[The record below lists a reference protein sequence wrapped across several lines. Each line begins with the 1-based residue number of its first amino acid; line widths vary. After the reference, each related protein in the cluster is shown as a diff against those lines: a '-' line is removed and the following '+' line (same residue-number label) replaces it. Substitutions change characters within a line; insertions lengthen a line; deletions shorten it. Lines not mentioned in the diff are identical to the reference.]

1 MSSDA
6 VEGVRLSACLITFN
20 EADRI
25 DDCLDSLAWCDE
37 IVVVDSHSTD
47 QTRARVQARGAR
59 VIERDWAGYVAQ
71 KEFACRAAAHD
82 WVLSID
88 ADERVSP
95 PLQAEIES
103 LRAAGFP
110 AAAGWAMPR
119 CSRYLGAW
127 IRHGT
132 WYPDRAIRLFDRR
145 RGRLEANP
153 WYDLHERIVLDG
165 PCGALHHDLW
175 HLPYRSLSEHLET
188 IDRYTTIMAEGLHAR
203 GQRAAVA
210 DLVLRPWAHFFKGY
224 VLKRGFLD
232 GWRGLLL
239 AQLGAHYVRLRHA
252 KLLALQR
259 AAAGAGGAAP

>member
-1 MSSDA
+1 MSVA
-6 VEGVRLSACLITFN
+6 TAGRVQLSACLITFN

-25 DDCLDSLAWCDE
+25 DECLASLAWCDE
-37 IVVVDSHSTD
+37 IVVVDSESTD
-47 QTRARVQARGAR
+47 QTRARALAHGAR
-59 VIERDWAGYVAQ
+59 VIERAWPGYVAQ
-71 KEFACRAAAHD
+71 KEFACRAATHD

-95 PLQAEIES
+95 PLRAEIES

-145 RGRLEANP
+145 RGRFQANP
-153 WYDLHERIVLDG
+153 LYDLHERVVLDG
-165 PCGALHHDLW
+165 RCAFLTHDLW

-188 IDRYTTIMAEGLHAR
+188 IDRYTTIMATGLHAR
-203 GQRAAVA
+203 GQRATVA
-210 DLVLRPWAHFFKGY
+210 DLVLRPWAHFLKGY

-239 AQLGAHYVRLRHA
+239 AQLGANYVRLRYA

-259 AAAGAGGAAP
+259 AGAGAGDDTP